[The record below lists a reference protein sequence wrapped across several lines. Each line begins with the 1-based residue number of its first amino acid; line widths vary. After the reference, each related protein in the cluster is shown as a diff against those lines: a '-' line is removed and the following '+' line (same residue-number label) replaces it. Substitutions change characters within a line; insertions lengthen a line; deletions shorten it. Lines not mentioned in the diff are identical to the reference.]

1 MSNQKE
7 IGFDISGVENNLK
20 TKICEWFT
28 WLEIEKQVSKNTSI
42 AYFRDL
48 KIFILFISK
57 HLGKK
62 INIEDLIIS
71 LI

>member
-7 IGFDISGVENNLK
+7 IGFDINGVNNNLK

-42 AYFRDL
+42 AYFRVRVISMARL
-48 KIFILFISK
+48 SNPQILY
-57 HLGKK
+57 
-62 INIEDLIIS
+62 N
-71 LI
+71 